1 MFKLDSEITEEPEI
15 KLLRIV
21 ESSKKQ
27 EHSRKISTSAS
38 FNALKPLTVSVRSVQ
53 SLSCVKLF
61 VTPLAAACPV
71 LPVHHRFPEEFTQ
84 TQVHWVSDAIQPS
97 HLQSPPCLPALNLPQ
112 TNTDTCYR
120 TDAPSESFYPCLIG
134 LSEIIGT
141 GAMISC
147 IWLKDK
153 HLIFCLSIRCV
164 LGASD
169 VNMCLYAHENKCWF
183 IIFDQLGT
191 AS

>member
-1 MFKLDSEITEEPEI
+1 MGLPKQIVCCCSVAKSCQTLCHPMDYNMPGFSVLHH
-15 KLLRIV
+15 LL
-21 ESSKKQ
+21 
-27 EHSRKISTSAS
+27 
-38 FNALKPLTVSVRSVQ
+38 
-53 SLSCVKLF
+53 
-61 VTPLAAACPV
+61 
-71 LPVHHRFPEEFTQ
+71 EFAQ